1 MVTSSN
7 TWGAAVMTG
16 CGSEMPVVA
25 KRLILASRSRAADHL
40 TERTFADVDSGQQ
53 VYAGRSLWA
62 MARPGLESDGF
73 VNHAFQLMS
82 FRVTVAARFRACD
95 KARVHPVAQVVRVLL
110 AAARH
115 DQVDLPTPGRDQDIE
130 APRLLGDAHHGTCC
144 RQLAIQEDLKD
155 HPWLACDEGA
165 IVPVHQVIVHPG
177 KCDEA
182 PVRRGDGVAG
192 IGGRA
197 HRRLGSV
204 TRRRYA
210 TNSS

>member
-1 MVTSSN
+1 
-7 TWGAAVMTG
+7 
-16 CGSEMPVVA
+16 
-25 KRLILASRSRAADHL
+25 
-40 TERTFADVDSGQQ
+40 
-53 VYAGRSLWA
+53 

-82 FRVTVAARFRACD
+82 FRVTVAPRFRACD

-115 DQVDLPTPGRDQDIE
+115 DQVDLPTRGRDQDIE

-182 PVRRGDGVAG
+182 PVRRVSASRSAAVC
-192 IGGRA
+192 IRCLWPRWLKP
-197 HRRLGSV
+197 RRQLPPSL
-204 TRRRYA
+204 RRHQFPPRRVRRQHPKVVVPMLARWRYQ
-210 TNSS
+210 